1 MKKLYKPENEMEL
14 SLLKSIFESE
24 GIQYFVHNDHF
35 GSLQIGPQID
45 LFNARMIMVPENQ
58 YAKAEE
64 LLSAYIRNTQEDKPE
79 NFKSQY
85 SLAEKI
91 RIIIEA
97 ILFGW
102 FVPRK
107 RKKSHNK
114 SHL

>member
-58 YAKAEE
+58 YTKAKE
-64 LLSAYIRNTQEDKPE
+64 LLSAYIRSTQEDEPE

-91 RIIIEA
+91 RIVIEA

-102 FVPRK
+102 FVPRN
-107 RKKSHNK
+107 RKKSNNNNR
-114 SHL
+114 L